1 MSVSIRQLAKFTGV
15 KEGALIQML
24 QSIGYEVES
33 ESSTIDNIS
42 AEHVVDEF
50 KHQNGPNKTTKES
63 SLSNRK
69 VHSKIRSKRKLAYWI
84 YISHGLT
91 VA

>member
-15 KEGALIQML
+15 KERALIQML

-50 KHQNGPNKTTKES
+50 AHQNGPNKTTKES
-63 SLSNRK
+63 NLSNRLK
-69 VHSKIRSKRKLAYWI
+69 NSNH
-84 YISHGLT
+84 T
-91 VA
+91 VPNASPTDRHL